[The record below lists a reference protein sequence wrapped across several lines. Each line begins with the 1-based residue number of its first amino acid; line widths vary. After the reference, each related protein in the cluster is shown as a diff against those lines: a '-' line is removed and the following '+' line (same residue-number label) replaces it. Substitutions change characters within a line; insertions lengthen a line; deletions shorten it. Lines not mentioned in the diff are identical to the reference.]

1 MTYSYTKEAGWDD
14 IKTERYFLL
23 TILGDHSDWPGCVL
37 ETPVQMEGQHLQSGL
52 VQSPPLRDTLLQSV
66 ADIQISANWRQ
77 QGDSLLDFVLYVLLV
92 FCLQT
97 TFENVVI
104 HCQTFADLIP
114 VTFVLGFYVSIILTR
129 YTTKYHNIRNYSD

>member
-1 MTYSYTKEAGWDD
+1 
-14 IKTERYFLL
+14 
-23 TILGDHSDWPGCVL
+23 
-37 ETPVQMEGQHLQSGL
+37 MEGQYLQSGL
-52 VQSPPLRDTLLQSV
+52 VQPPPLRGPLLQSV
-66 ADIQISANWRQ
+66 SHIQIYLNWRQ
-77 QGDSLLDFVLYVLLV
+77 QGDSLAGLCHIALLLL

-129 YTTKYHNIRNYSD
+129 YYNIR

>member
-1 MTYSYTKEAGWDD
+1 
-14 IKTERYFLL
+14 
-23 TILGDHSDWPGCVL
+23 
-37 ETPVQMEGQHLQSGL
+37 MEGQHLQSGL
-52 VQSPPLRDTLLQSV
+52 VQSPPLRGSLLHSLSY
-66 ADIQISANWRQ
+66 IQIYLNWRQ
-77 QGDSLLDFVLYVLLV
+77 QGDRVWWTLSYLCHNVTLLLL

-129 YTTKYHNIRNYSD
+129 Y

>member
-1 MTYSYTKEAGWDD
+1 
-14 IKTERYFLL
+14 
-23 TILGDHSDWPGCVL
+23 
-37 ETPVQMEGQHLQSGL
+37 MEGQHLQSGL
-52 VQSPPLRDTLLQSV
+52 VQPPPLRHPLLQSV

-77 QGDSLLDFVLYVLLV
+77 QGDSLVDFIPSLSSLLL

-129 YTTKYHNIRNYSD
+129 YSNIRISERLS

>member
-1 MTYSYTKEAGWDD
+1 
-14 IKTERYFLL
+14 
-23 TILGDHSDWPGCVL
+23 
-37 ETPVQMEGQHLQSGL
+37 MEGQHLQSGL
-52 VQSPPLRDTLLQSV
+52 VQSPPLCAPLLQSV

-77 QGDSLLDFVLYVLLV
+77 QGDSLVDFVHNLCQVLLL

-129 YTTKYHNIRNYSD
+129 YHTITDHNIRNCSDIFPIFRHRKWPGLKYQNNNVP

>member
-1 MTYSYTKEAGWDD
+1 MISRDISY
-14 IKTERYFLL
+14 IL
-23 TILGDHSDWPGCVL
+23 TTLGDHSDRPGCLL

-52 VQSPPLRDTLLQSV
+52 VQSPPLCAPLLQSV

-77 QGDSLLDFVLYVLLV
+77 QGDSLVDFVHYLCQVLLL

-129 YTTKYHNIRNYSD
+129 YSNIRISERLS

>member
-1 MTYSYTKEAGWDD
+1 
-14 IKTERYFLL
+14 
-23 TILGDHSDWPGCVL
+23 
-37 ETPVQMEGQHLQSGL
+37 MEGQHLQSGL
-52 VQSPPLRDTLLQSV
+52 VQSPSLRGSLLHSV
-66 ADIQISANWRQ
+66 SHIQISLNWRQ
-77 QGDSLLDFVLYVLLV
+77 QGDSLVDFVHYLCQVLLL

-129 YTTKYHNIRNYSD
+129 Y